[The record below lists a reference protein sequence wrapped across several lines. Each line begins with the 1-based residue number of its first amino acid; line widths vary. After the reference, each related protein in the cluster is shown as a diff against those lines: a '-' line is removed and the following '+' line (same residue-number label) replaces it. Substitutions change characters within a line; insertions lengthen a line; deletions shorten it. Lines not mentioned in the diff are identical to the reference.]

1 MAGAPDPLTILV
13 FLLSAATAY
22 IFPRATLFLALLA
35 ATCGHTQPHLPHF
48 LTGVLTGLAIRD
60 ISETLLEREKN

>member
-48 LTGVLTGLAIRD
+48 LTGVLTGLCIHDLRQHLKHA
-60 ISETLLEREKN
+60 EKE